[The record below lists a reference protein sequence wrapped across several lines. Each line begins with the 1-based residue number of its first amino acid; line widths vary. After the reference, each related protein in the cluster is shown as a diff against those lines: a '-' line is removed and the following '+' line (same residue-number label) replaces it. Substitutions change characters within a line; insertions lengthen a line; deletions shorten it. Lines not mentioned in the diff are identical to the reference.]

1 MFVLQTLLLKRISGY
16 NFNALEKQLGVSKI
30 ERVPLERINTDAV
43 MKPLQRHVTNLAD
56 VVGHG
61 YEKRVALP
69 GIEIDI
75 ATNLKKM
82 IGIQCQLFI
91 IIFSAILLKKKIF
104 KNQSWFR
111 KIKTIL
117 VAFLLVGNHSFTE
130 LSVRAMY
137 VCPEFTAP
145 LMGARWIAKCHT
157 EGVVIFCTSESTE
170 TKERTYYSLL
180 TLLTNL
186 FLSKRVTKCLLT
198 TIWGS

>member
-75 ATNLKKM
+75 ATNLKKNDRYTM
-82 IGIQCQLFI
+82 PTIHYYFFRHFI
-91 IIFSAILLKKKIF
+91 KKKY
-104 KNQSWFR
+104 S
-111 KIKTIL
+111 KISRGLEKL
-117 VAFLLVGNHSFTE
+117 RPFWLHSYSSVITRSPSCPFVPCMFA
-130 LSVRAMY
+130 LSSPR
-137 VCPEFTAP
+137 
-145 LMGARWIAKCHT
+145 H
-157 EGVVIFCTSESTE
+157 
-170 TKERTYYSLL
+170 
-180 TLLTNL
+180 
-186 FLSKRVTKCLLT
+186 
-198 TIWGS
+198 

>member
-91 IIFSAILLKKKIF
+91 IIFSAILLKKNIQK
-104 KNQSWFR
+104 SV
-111 KIKTIL
+111 
-117 VAFLLVGNHSFTE
+117 VA
-130 LSVRAMY
+130 
-137 VCPEFTAP
+137 
-145 LMGARWIAKCHT
+145 
-157 EGVVIFCTSESTE
+157 
-170 TKERTYYSLL
+170 
-180 TLLTNL
+180 
-186 FLSKRVTKCLLT
+186 
-198 TIWGS
+198 

>member
-91 IIFSAILLKKKIF
+91 IIFSAILLKKKY
-104 KNQSWFR
+104 S
-111 KIKTIL
+111 KISRGLEKVRPFWL
-117 VAFLLVGNHSFTE
+117 HSYSSVITRSPSCPFVPCMFA
-130 LSVRAMY
+130 LSSPR
-137 VCPEFTAP
+137 
-145 LMGARWIAKCHT
+145 H
-157 EGVVIFCTSESTE
+157 
-170 TKERTYYSLL
+170 
-180 TLLTNL
+180 
-186 FLSKRVTKCLLT
+186 
-198 TIWGS
+198 

>member
-91 IIFSAILLKKKIF
+91 IIFSAILLK
-104 KNQSWFR
+104 
-111 KIKTIL
+111 IL

-145 LMGARWIAKCHT
+145 LMGARWIA
-157 EGVVIFCTSESTE
+157 
-170 TKERTYYSLL
+170 
-180 TLLTNL
+180 
-186 FLSKRVTKCLLT
+186 
-198 TIWGS
+198 